1 MSFCESSL
9 EYDLFESMRRRLART
24 LVAEG
29 REEVEAGR
37 IALYVMQG
45 VREVPKL
52 LNALASSNVPDAET
66 RDILN
71 VVLDNA
77 ASLERARALLLGVND
92 VSDGDLS

>member
-1 MSFCESSL
+1 MSFSESSL
-9 EYDLFESMRRRLART
+9 EYDLFESMRRRLARA

-45 VREVPKL
+45 IREVPRL
-52 LNALASSNVPDAET
+52 FNALAGKNTSDAEA

-71 VVLDNA
+71 LVLENA
-77 ASLERARALLLGVND
+77 ASLERARALLLGEDEPTNQ
-92 VSDGDLS
+92 L

>member
-9 EYDLFESMRRRLART
+9 EYDLFENMRRRLAR
-24 LVAEG
+24 LLAAEG
-29 REEVEAGR
+29 REEIEAER

-52 LNALASSNVPDAET
+52 LNALGSKNTPDAET

-71 VVLDNA
+71 LVLDGA
-77 ASLERARALLLGVND
+77 ASLERARLLLLGID
-92 VSDGDLS
+92 EAAD

>member
-9 EYDLFESMRRRLART
+9 EYDLFENMRRRLAR
-24 LVAEG
+24 LLAAEG
-29 REEVEAGR
+29 REEIEAER

-52 LNALASSNVPDAET
+52 LNALASKNTSDAEA

-71 VVLDNA
+71 LVLDGA
-77 ASLERARALLLGVND
+77 ASVERARLLLLGID
-92 VSDGDLS
+92 EAAE

>member
-9 EYDLFESMRRRLART
+9 EYDLFENMRRRLARV

-29 REEVEAGR
+29 REEIEAER

-52 LNALASSNVPDAET
+52 LNALASSNTSDAEA

-71 VVLDNA
+71 LVLEGAD
-77 ASLERARALLLGVND
+77 SLARAHAVLLGTD
-92 VSDGDLS
+92 EAAD

>member
-1 MSFCESSL
+1 MSFWESSL
-9 EYDLFESMRRRLART
+9 EYDLFESMRRRLARV
-24 LVAEG
+24 LASDG
-29 REEVEAGR
+29 REEVEAER

-52 LNALASSNVPDAET
+52 LNALASDNTPDGEA

-77 ASLERARALLLGVND
+77 ASLERARALLLGQD
-92 VSDGDLS
+92 EQGIET